1 MNLLCRCLRYLSSK
15 AFVVC
20 YSITLYTL
28 IYSLYSQGYSLYTFY
43 WAITCAGW
51 VFSAITG
58 ISPGFIGSINV
69 FYTNVLY
76 VLLSKTIAKYLYL
89 PPLYVV
95 SVEAVLTA
103 TSLCIFWIFSYISSP
118 SYLGNSVCNKYS
130 IYCSTIHSIIFVV
143 DAYFYLLYIAY
154 IHIEY

>member
-51 VFSAITG
+51 VFSAITR

-95 SVEAVLTA
+95 SIEAVLTA
-103 TSLCIFWIFSYISSP
+103 TSLCIFESFHI
-118 SYLGNSVCNKYS
+118 LV
-130 IYCSTIHSIIFVV
+130 H
-143 DAYFYLLYIAY
+143 LLI
-154 IHIEY
+154 